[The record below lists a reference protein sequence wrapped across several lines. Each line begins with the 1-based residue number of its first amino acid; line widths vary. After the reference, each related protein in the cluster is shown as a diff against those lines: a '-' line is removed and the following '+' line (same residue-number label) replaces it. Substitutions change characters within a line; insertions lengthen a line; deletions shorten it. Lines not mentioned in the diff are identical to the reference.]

1 MERTLILV
9 KPDAFARGL
18 TGEII
23 ARFERKGLRIVAL
36 EHRRLD
42 REIAQRH
49 YAEHEGKPFF
59 GELVEFITSGA
70 LVAMVLEGHEAVTAA
85 RQVIGATNPLEAAPG
100 SIRVDTVVA
109 LDGVIYGKPA
119 DEAEAAATLRA
130 LSGATHQVISGIA
143 LARDG
148 DTRTASAVTDVTF
161 RTLSE
166 AQVAWYVAVEEW
178 RERAGGYAIQGRGA
192 ALVRGISG
200 DYLNVVGLPAATL
213 LDLLGW

>member
-1 MERTLILV
+1 VPEVETGDPLAAAV
-9 KPDAFARGL
+9 ENAR
-18 TGEII
+18 
-23 ARFERKGLRIVAL
+23 RKAAAV
-36 EHRRLD
+36 
-42 REIAQRH
+42 
-49 YAEHEGKPFF
+49 P
-59 GELVEFITSGA
+59 GELVLG
-70 LVAMVLEGHEAVTAA
+70 
-85 RQVIGATNPLEAAPG
+85 
-100 SIRVDTVVA
+100 VDTVVA

-130 LSGATHQVISGIA
+130 LSGATHRVISGIA

-166 AQVAWYVAVEEW
+166 DQIGWYVAVEEW